1 MAPFAIVYRMT
12 TLLPHVYG
20 SSRFLAGAVCVVTL
34 DAYVA
39 VHGQEPAE
47 QTNSS
52 VARSVFGWRELDGV
66 VDDFPTDHSE
76 NVFYADSVAA
86 YDEVHISPCY
96 SWCV

>member
-1 MAPFAIVYRMT
+1 
-12 TLLPHVYG
+12 
-20 SSRFLAGAVCVVTL
+20 VTL

-96 SWCV
+96 SWCA

>member
-1 MAPFAIVYRMT
+1 MSLAFAHFSVHSCSFSVSATLAPK
-12 TLLPHVYG
+12 G
-20 SSRFLAGAVCVVTL
+20 KQWCVVTL

-66 VDDFPTDHSE
+66 VDNFPTDHSE
-76 NVFYADSVAA
+76 NVFHGDAVPAFH
-86 YDEVHISPCY
+86 EVHINPCY